1 MESNRLA
8 IIIPAYNEQDT
19 IGNVVKEIFDI
30 LGLDVNVI
38 VANDC
43 SKDATSKLAS
53 AAGATVLD
61 LESNHGYA
69 KAIERGLDYAAE
81 NLGVDYLLTMDAD
94 GQHDPRSISAMYQKA
109 IDDNCDLVVGQRPS
123 CARVSERLYS
133 AYFKFKFKFKVNDPL
148 SGLKLYK
155 ASLYKQHGYFESY
168 DSIGTEILASAL
180 VRGKMVAQVPIVIR
194 ERQDT
199 APRFGGMWKANAR
212 IFISL
217 LNTMKRYR

>member
-1 MESNRLA
+1 MEPDRLA

-19 IGNVVKEIFDI
+19 IGNVVEEIFDI
-30 LGLDVNVI
+30 LGADVNII

-43 SKDATSKLAS
+43 SKDSTSKLAS
-53 AAGATVLD
+53 EAGATVLD

-81 NLGVDYLLTMDAD
+81 HLNVAYLLTMDAD
-94 GQHDPRSISAMYQKA
+94 GQHDPRSIPAMYEKA
-109 IDDNCDLVVGQRPS
+109 KDDDCDIVVGQRPT
-123 CARVSERLYS
+123 CARLSERLY
-133 AYFKFKFKFKVNDPL
+133 ALYFRFRFKINDPL

-155 ASLYKQHGYFESY
+155 TSLYKQHSHFESY

-180 VRGKMVAQVPIVIR
+180 VRGKVVAQVPIVIR
-194 ERQDT
+194 DRQDT
-199 APRFGGMWKANAR
+199 APRFGGMWRANSR

-217 LNTMKRYR
+217 LNTIKNIDK